1 MACFCVPL
9 VWIISLFK
17 WHIDVDVS
25 MFSNSTAL
33 STDPMPSPI
42 IPNAKALQWMLLL
55 QLAFPLVIYALF
67 LFICIRKTFVLP
79 RVLYITAAVTLLW
92 STLAC
97 TAIYLANYNF
107 W

>member
-1 MACFCVPL
+1 M
-9 VWIISLFK
+9 WILSLFK
-17 WHIDVDVS
+17 WHIDIDIPADS
-25 MFSNSTAL
+25 KSTTL
-33 STDPMPSPI
+33 SENPPPSPI
-42 IPNAKALQWMLLL
+42 IPNAKALQLMLLF
-55 QLAFPLVIYALF
+55 QLAFPLIIYALL
-67 LFICIRKTFVLP
+67 LFICIRKTFALP